1 MTSKKSTKSTKP
13 LKVIAI
19 DGPAGSGKST
29 VAKEL
34 AVRLGLEYLDTGAMY
49 RAVAFA
55 ALSRGVEPDDVE
67 RVADIARSAEIEVG
81 ERGVIIDGIDATVEI
96 RGPEVT
102 RAVSLVAA
110 NPIVRS
116 ELHIRQKDWAR
127 RRGGGVI
134 EGRDIGSVVFPDAV
148 LKVYLT
154 ANPDVRAGRRAK
166 EVTDLDY
173 HTVAADIARRDA
185 YDQNREHDPLAE
197 ADGAILIDTTNL
209 SISQVVDWLE
219 ELVP

>member
-1 MTSKKSTKSTKP
+1 
-13 LKVIAI
+13 LRVIAI

-29 VAKEL
+29 VARAL
-34 AVRLGLEYLDTGAMY
+34 AARLGLEYLDTGAMY
-49 RAVAFA
+49 RAIAFA
-55 ALSRGVEPDDVE
+55 ALARGVEPDDNE
-67 RVADIARSAEIEVG
+67 RVGEIARAAKLEVDDA
-81 ERGVIIDGIDATVEI
+81 GVRIDGVDATVEI

-110 NPIVRS
+110 NPTVRR

-154 ANPDVRAGRRAK
+154 AQPDVRAGRRAK
-166 EVTDLDY
+166 EVSDLDY

-185 YDQNREHDPLAE
+185 YDQNRQHDPLSE
-197 ADGAILIDTTNL
+197 ADDAVIIDTSTL
-209 SISQVVDWLE
+209 SIDEVVDRLE
-219 ELVP
+219 ELLP

>member
-1 MTSKKSTKSTKP
+1 VSTKKTTKP

-67 RVADIARSAEIEVG
+67 RVADIARMAEIDVG
-81 ERGVIIDGIDATVEI
+81 EKVVIDGVDATVEI

-110 NPIVRS
+110 NPVVRS

-154 ANPDVRAGRRAK
+154 ANPDIRAGRRAK

-185 YDQNREHDPLAE
+185 YDQTRAHDPLSE
-197 ADGAILIDTTNL
+197 ADDAVVIDTSLL
-209 SISQVVDWLE
+209 SISEVVDRLE

>member
-1 MTSKKSTKSTKP
+1 MTSKKKTQP

-49 RAVAFA
+49 RSVAFA
-55 ALSRGVEPDDVE
+55 ALSRGVEPDDAE
-67 RVADIARSAEIEVG
+67 RVANIARSAEIEVG
-81 ERGVIIDGIDATVEI
+81 ERGVFIDGGAATVEI

-148 LKVYLT
+148 LKVDLT

-173 HTVAADIARRDA
+173 QAVAADIARRDA
-185 YDQNREHDPLAE
+185 YDQNREHDPLSESDDAV
-197 ADGAILIDTTNL
+197 LIDTSML
-209 SISQVVDWLE
+209 SIAEVVDRIE